1 MRRLLAAVML
11 VSIAA
16 IAGLSVLPG
25 SLNRLHPVGHGGGG
39 ILVAAGTNGNDN
51 GGSG

>member
-1 MRRLLAAVML
+1 ML
-11 VSIAA
+11 ISIAA

-39 ILVAAGTNGNDN
+39 ILVPAGDDH